1 MLDEAQRY
9 LDGIIPDAFDLRGLL
24 WEVLGDV
31 LDSIRLAE
39 TNPNANRKVCPDG
52 TYADFWKNPP
62 SVHDILADY
71 LGDNYGDE

>member
-24 WEVLGDV
+24 WEVLGDA
-31 LDSIRLAE
+31 LDSVRLAE
-39 TNPNANRKVCPDG
+39 LTQEQPG
-52 TYADFWKNPP
+52 GPP
-62 SVHDILADY
+62 PGGIHNILADY